1 MYFGKKQLL
10 AMAVVGVVAGSS
22 ASAIAQD
29 KRVLRMGFE
38 TSLDSAQGVGA
49 QAMARMVAEL
59 SGQRIEVQIFPD
71 SQLGTAAKML
81 DMVKKGELDLFQG
94 GPGIFSSAEKRMNVF
109 DIPYLFK
116 SPAQAWKVLDGQF
129 GLEMLGAFEAQGLK
143 GLSFWETGMRDITN
157 NVQPIVRVGDLS
169 GMKMRIPVNNPVQV
183 AFWKQLGTEPLP
195 LPFGQI
201 HEALKTGK
209 VDAQEHPIS
218 LIYSGK
224 FYEVQRYLTLS
235 NHMYTPMI
243 QVMTLRT
250 FNGFSEKDRDIL
262 VRASRAGAAAQRNF
276 ARENDAEFLV
286 KMKAQGVQV
295 NEMSPQ
301 ARDEFRASI
310 RPAMEALYIAQNGDA
325 WLRAIQA
332 AADAK

>member
-1 MYFGKKQLL
+1 MYFGQKQLL
-10 AMAVVGVVAGSS
+10 AMAVAGIVAGTS
-22 ASAIAQD
+22 AGAIAQD

-49 QAMARMVAEL
+49 QAMARTVAEL
-59 SGQRIEVQIFPD
+59 SDNRIEIQIFPD

-94 GPGIFSSAEKRMNVF
+94 GPGIFSSAEKRLNVF

-116 SPAQAWKVLDGQF
+116 TPAQAWQVLDGPF
-129 GLEMLGAFEAQGLK
+129 GLEMLRSFEAQGLK

-157 NVQPIVRVGDLS
+157 NVRPIIKVGDLR
-169 GMKMRIPVNNPVQV
+169 GMKMRIPVNNPAQV

-201 HEALKTGK
+201 HEALKSSK

-235 NHMYTPMI
+235 NHLYTPMI
-243 QVMTLRT
+243 QVMALPT

-262 VRASRAGAAAQRNF
+262 VQASRAGATAQRNF

-286 KMKAQGVQV
+286 KMKAQGVKV
-295 NEMSPQ
+295 NEMSAQ
-301 ARDEFRASI
+301 AREEFRASI
-310 RPAMEALYIAQNGDA
+310 RAAMEALYVAENGDA
-325 WLRAIQA
+325 WLRALQA
-332 AADAK
+332 AADGK